1 MIFES
6 LGSKFNKIFKKIKF
20 KSGKIQEN
28 DLNEVLSE
36 IRRTLLEADVNVRV
50 AMSVNEKIKQ
60 NALGAEIVPGVSA
73 EEMIIKISHDAIK
86 EIFGK
91 DEEHGFKISK
101 DSTERIML
109 VGLQG
114 SGKTTTAAKLAN
126 FINLKTK
133 SNDSSLCSLDFYRP
147 AAIEQLRL
155 LSIKN
160 NLNFFNEKNS
170 SQNHERADEEKK
182 KSVLQTAK
190 NFMEKIQADKI
201 KKSIIDTAGRTSIND
216 EMMDELLDVKNI
228 INPTQII
235 LVIDSMIGKSAI
247 DMAKQFNEKIGLTG
261 LIFTKTESDTKAG
274 AILSVK
280 HILNLPIHFLCSGE
294 KIDDIDEF
302 HVERITQRILGMGDI
317 VSLVEKASDAIGEKD
332 NDALKAKAAK
342 GELDLFDVLE
352 QFKFLKKMGG
362 LPFVSKFL
370 PAEMLNQANIS
381 ENKVKH
387 FEAII
392 LSMTKKERI
401 SPKIVMQST
410 PRKSRIAKGS
420 GTSEKLVHELLMMH
434 SQISKIAQQFAQ
446 FDKSSLID
454 KFKLGNSLSG
464 LGNFM
469 SPGDKKK

>member
-1 MIFES
+1 
-6 LGSKFNKIFKKIKF
+6 
-20 KSGKIQEN
+20 
-28 DLNEVLSE
+28 
-36 IRRTLLEADVNVRV
+36 
-50 AMSVNEKIKQ
+50 
-60 NALGAEIVPGVSA
+60 
-73 EEMIIKISHDAIK
+73 
-86 EIFGK
+86 
-91 DEEHGFKISK
+91 
-101 DSTERIML
+101 
-109 VGLQG
+109 
-114 SGKTTTAAKLAN
+114 
-126 FINLKTK
+126 
-133 SNDSSLCSLDFYRP
+133 
-147 AAIEQLRL
+147 
-155 LSIKN
+155 
-160 NLNFFNEKNS
+160 
-170 SQNHERADEEKK
+170 
-182 KSVLQTAK
+182 
-190 NFMEKIQADKI
+190 
-201 KKSIIDTAGRTSIND
+201 
-216 EMMDELLDVKNI
+216 
-228 INPTQII
+228 
-235 LVIDSMIGKSAI
+235 MIGKSAI